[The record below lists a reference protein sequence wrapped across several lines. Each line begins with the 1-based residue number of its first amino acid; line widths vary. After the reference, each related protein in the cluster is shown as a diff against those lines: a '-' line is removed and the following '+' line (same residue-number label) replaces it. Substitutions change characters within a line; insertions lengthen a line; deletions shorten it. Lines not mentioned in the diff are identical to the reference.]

1 MDFLTKIAANLMP
14 VVQDPSFKK
23 GCYGLAVIAIIIL
36 AFMLIK
42 TIIRKRK
49 EKERKV
55 ISDRNSPGA
64 TFISILFFISL
75 SMGILAD
82 ITEWNEP
89 GKITVLDS
97 GEVISTPKPYLSV
110 GRKKTAVYDQTK
122 EIASISKLNIP
133 EPVEMKFQ
141 DQGKAEVDFK
151 FDMKLP
157 EEPQA
162 IMAIHE
168 KYGSQDKLVDEGA
181 KPLIKEA
188 IKIGAML
195 LSSEECPE
203 EKEKKLA
210 EFVKDQLNK
219 GLYLIE
225 KGALVKNDEGKFKRK
240 KHTLSGL
247 KVKFNHFRLENFK
260 KEELVRRIELEKGK
274 ITAELKKIEFIKAES
289 IPFIDDLEKLMENEI
304 RIKKDLSKDQKEL
317 IITSIKS
324 AKKMIIKLKERSE
337 LKQKLRKKKTKLKPH
352 IY

>member
-1 MDFLTKIAANLMP
+1 MDFLTKIAINLMP

-36 AFMLIK
+36 AFLTVR
-42 TIIRKRK
+42 TIIRKK
-49 EKERKV
+49 NEKEGKV
-55 ISDRNSPGA
+55 ISDRSIPGA
-64 TFISILFFISL
+64 TFISILFFISI

-97 GEVISTPKPYLSV
+97 GEVISSPKPYLSV
-110 GRKKTAVYDQTK
+110 GKKKTAVYDQTK
-122 EIASISKLNIP
+122 EIASTNKLNIP
-133 EPVEMKFQ
+133 EPVEMKFH
-141 DQGKAEVDFK
+141 DHGTAEADFK
-151 FDMKLP
+151 FNMKLP
-157 EEPQA
+157 EEPQD

-181 KPLIKEA
+181 KPVIKEA

-225 KGALVKNDEGKFKRK
+225 KGVLVRDDKGKFKRK

-247 KVKFNHFRLENFK
+247 KVKFDHFRLENFK

-274 ITAELKKIEFIKAES
+274 ITAELKKIEFIKPES
-289 IPFIDDLEKLMENEI
+289 TPFIDDLEKLMENEI

-324 AKKMIIKLKERSE
+324 AKKMLIKLKERSAPEPE
-337 LKQKLRKKKTKLKPH
+337 LKKKKTKLKPRTD
-352 IY
+352 